1 MRLDQREMETCPKGP
16 SCWEFFSLGISP
28 VYNKALET
36 IPIPALNTT
45 DVPTLIVVVERP
57 NGNDIAEP
65 SETPELCELEC

>member
-1 MRLDQREMETCPKGP
+1 MRLDRREIETCPKGP

-45 DVPTLIVVVERP
+45 DVPTLTVVVEIP

-65 SETPELCELEC
+65 SETPELCDRE

>member
-1 MRLDQREMETCPKGP
+1 MRLGQREMETCPKGP

-28 VYNKALET
+28 VYNKTLET

-45 DVPTLIVVVERP
+45 DVSTLTVVVESH

-65 SETPELCELEC
+65 SETPELCERE